1 MAKTW
6 RNCRNWIWLDKMW
19 QDMRICQNSCPS
31 CHIRIHSYSV
41 MLSPLHHPNLR
52 HLDVLEWKPTASAK
66 VLGLKPC
73 LITFFKWFRMSL
85 LAPRQSHLCMFWV
98 FKIFQT
104 WVCKGDCQRGSLV
117 WRCAVVLHP
126 HLPESFTMEN
136 NSTAEQHNQHWRKS
150 YTVRCSE
157 SMWQASKITGKS
169 NIAKVVGSDGPA
181 LTLPSR
187 YGTHHIFPISIDLKC
202 LSFPDL
208 TVCLCLYELQV
219 AK

>member
-6 RNCRNWIWLDKMW
+6 LNCPNWIWLDKMW
-19 QDMRICQNSCPS
+19 QDMTICQNSCPS
-31 CHIRIHSYSV
+31 CHIRIRSYSV

-52 HLDVLEWKPTASAK
+52 RLDVLEWKPAASAK

-73 LITFFKWFRMSL
+73 LITFSKWFRMSL
-85 LAPRQSHLCMFWV
+85 LARRQSHLCMFWV

-104 WVCKGDCQRGSLV
+104 WVCKGNCQRGSLV

-126 HLPESFTMEN
+126 HLPECFTMEN
-136 NSTAEQHNQHWRKS
+136 NNTAEQHNQHWRKS

-169 NIAKVVGSDGPA
+169 NIAKVVGSRDSPYISYFYRPQMSVIPIYNG
-181 LTLPSR
+181 LPLLVWVTSCK
-187 YGTHHIFPISIDLKC
+187 ISEAI
-202 LSFPDL
+202 
-208 TVCLCLYELQV
+208 
-219 AK
+219 